1 MFPAAKNRE
10 KKLMERGDNMEEYIY
25 IGKIVNT
32 HGIKGEIR
40 ILSDFEK
47 KGKVFVKG
55 MPIYIGRKK
64 EKEVINTYRHH
75 KNFEMI
81 TMEGYSDINEVLRYK
96 GLYVYIKKE
105 DLKLEEGEY
114 LETDLINLTVIVD
127 CEEKGFVTDIRDS
140 GHNKFLVIKTDSKE
154 VFIPYQKEFISSVDL
169 ENKKITITP
178 IKGMFE

>member
-1 MFPAAKNRE
+1 
-10 KKLMERGDNMEEYIY
+10 MEEYIY

-32 HGIKGEIR
+32 HGIKGEVR

-47 KGKVFVKG
+47 KDRVFVAG

-64 EKEVINTYRHH
+64 EKEIINSYRHH

-81 TMEGYSDINEVLRYK
+81 TMKGYNDINQILKYK

-105 DLKLEEGEY
+105 DLKLGENEY
-114 LETDLINLTVIVD
+114 LETDLIGLSVMVNGIKKGIV
-127 CEEKGFVTDIRDS
+127 EDIGDA
-140 GHNKFLVIKTDSKE
+140 GHNKLLIIKSNEKT
-154 VFIPYQKEFISSVDL
+154 VYIPYQKEFISNVDF
-169 ENKKITITP
+169 NSGTITITP

>member
-1 MFPAAKNRE
+1 M
-10 KKLMERGDNMEEYIY
+10 DEYIY

-47 KGKVFVKG
+47 KEKVFVSG

-64 EKEVINTYRHH
+64 EREIIKSYRHH

-105 DLKLEEGEY
+105 DLRLEEGEY
-114 LETDLINLTVIVD
+114 LETDLIGLTVMVED
-127 CEEKGFVTDIRDS
+127 TNKGTVSDIRDS
-140 GHNKFLVIKTDSKE
+140 GHNKFLVIQTEIKE
-154 VFIPYQKEFISSVDL
+154 VFIPYQKEFISKVDFG
-169 ENKKITITP
+169 NKVITITP

>member
-1 MFPAAKNRE
+1 
-10 KKLMERGDNMEEYIY
+10 MEEFIY

-40 ILSDFEK
+40 IISDFEK
-47 KGKVFVKG
+47 KDKVFIKD

-64 EKEVINTYRHH
+64 EKEIINSYRHH

-81 TMEGYSDINEVLRYK
+81 TMKGYSYINEVLRYK

-105 DLKLEEGEY
+105 DLKLEDGEY
-114 LETDLINLTVIVD
+114 LETDLINLKVVVD
-127 CEEKGFVTDIRDS
+127 DNERGIVTDIRDS
-140 GHNKFLVIKTDSKE
+140 GHNKFLVIKTEEKE
-154 VFIPYQKEFISSVDL
+154 IFIPYQKEFISKVDFT
-169 ENKKITITP
+169 NNIIVVTP

>member
-1 MFPAAKNRE
+1 
-10 KKLMERGDNMEEYIY
+10 MEEFIY
-25 IGKIVNT
+25 VGKIVNT

-47 KGKVFVKG
+47 KDKVFVVG

-64 EKEVINTYRHH
+64 EKEVIQSYRHH

-81 TMEGYSDINEVLRYK
+81 TMEGYTDINEILKYK

-114 LETDLINLTVIVD
+114 LETDLIGLTVMVD
-127 CEEKGFVTDIRDS
+127 NCEKGHITDVRDS
-140 GHNKFLVIKTDSKE
+140 GHNKFLVIQTKEKE
-154 VFIPYQKEFISSVDL
+154 VFIPYQNEFISKVDF
-169 ENKKITITP
+169 NSHTIILTP

>member
-1 MFPAAKNRE
+1 
-10 KKLMERGDNMEEYIY
+10 MEEYIY

-47 KGKVFVKG
+47 KDKVFVSG

-64 EKEVINTYRHH
+64 EKEVIRSYRHH

-114 LETDLINLTVIVD
+114 LETDLIDLTVLVEND
-127 CEEKGFVTDIRDS
+127 RKGRISDIRDS
-140 GHNKFLVIKTDSKE
+140 GHNKFLVIQTEEKE
-154 VFIPYQKEFISSVDL
+154 VFIPYQKEFIDKVDFI
-169 ENKKITITP
+169 NHTITITP

>member
-1 MFPAAKNRE
+1 
-10 KKLMERGDNMEEYIY
+10 MEDFIY

-40 ILSDFEK
+40 IISDFEK
-47 KGKVFVKG
+47 KDKVFVKG

-64 EKEVINTYRHH
+64 EKEVITSYRHH

-81 TMEGYSDINEVLRYK
+81 TMEGYTDINQVLRYK

-105 DLKLEEGEY
+105 DLNLEDGEY
-114 LETDLINLTVIVD
+114 LETDLINLTVLVD
-127 CEEKGFVTDIRDS
+127 NEEKGIITDIRDS

-154 VFIPYQKEFISSVDL
+154 VFIPYQKEFIGNIDFT
-169 ENKKITITP
+169 NKKIEIKP
-178 IKGMFE
+178 IKGMF

>member
-1 MFPAAKNRE
+1 
-10 KKLMERGDNMEEYIY
+10 MEEYIY

-32 HGIKGEIR
+32 HGIKGEVR

-47 KGKVFVKG
+47 KDRVFVTG

-64 EKEVINTYRHH
+64 EKEIINSYRHH

-81 TMEGYSDINEVLRYK
+81 TMKGYNDINQILKYK

-105 DLKLEEGEY
+105 DLKLGKDEY
-114 LETDLINLTVIVD
+114 LETDLIGLSVMVDGIKKGIV
-127 CEEKGFVTDIRDS
+127 EDIGDA
-140 GHNKFLVIKTDSKE
+140 GHNKLLIIKSNEKT
-154 VFIPYQKEFISSVDL
+154 VYIPYQKEFISNVDF
-169 ENKKITITP
+169 NNGTITITP